1 MPDLFEAAAARDAGM
16 ARATQSNA
24 WWFSQAF
31 DLLASPTFQNRL
43 ASFTGED
50 LRQEVEIHIG
60 PPTTPNAVGTLVML
74 ALKRGLIEKTGAF
87 VPMKLKASHARI
99 TPVYRWGSLT

>member
-1 MPDLFEAAAARDAGM
+1 MSDLFTAAKARDSAI
-16 ARATQSNA
+16 ARTAASNA

-43 ASFTGED
+43 DRFTGED

-60 PPTTPNAVGTLVML
+60 PPSHPNAVGSFIMQ
-74 ALKRGLIEKTGAF
+74 ALKRGLIEKTGVY
-87 VPMKLKASHARI
+87 VPMKLKASHARM
-99 TPVYRWGSLT
+99 TPQYRWG